1 MVKKTIPKP
10 PRKRAS
16 ASRVYSTLYGY
27 AEAPRA
33 YEEHYNHY
41 KSGALLAA
49 KHSVR
54 DSQVA
59 SLAEE

>member
-1 MVKKTIPKP
+1 MLKKTIPKP

-33 YEEHYNHY
+33 YEEHY